1 MKRTGAILLALL
13 LAALPL
19 LACAEE
25 FTLSADA
32 LNAAQS
38 ISALRER
45 YTSLLVLETDES
57 DGAIET
63 RWLWDGTD
71 AEGRAVQA
79 VSQSDG
85 HVVMLVNGVFYDYD
99 AATGDIVCCA
109 WLPGAYEAF
118 QADWEAQ
125 LQLFDEDMTFTA
137 AEDGT
142 AAYQMATTTKDD
154 SLNETWVINAS
165 DYALQSYACVVQGA
179 DDTYGRYDLSV
190 IYGAPSL
197 VADDVLAELGGET
210 FTLTLVSADGS
221 ETTQKLPK
229 QGTIAFTDGA
239 EQVLVFRDAA
249 YTQPVSSLDP
259 AEEDVSNGLTLYV
272 SEE

>member
-13 LAALPL
+13 MAVLPL

-25 FTLSADA
+25 FTLSADT

-85 HVVMLVNGVFYDYD
+85 HVVMLVNGVFYD
-99 AATGDIVCCA
+99 
-109 WLPGAYEAF
+109 
-118 QADWEAQ
+118 
-125 LQLFDEDMTFTA
+125 
-137 AEDGT
+137 
-142 AAYQMATTTKDD
+142 
-154 SLNETWVINAS
+154 
-165 DYALQSYACVVQGA
+165 
-179 DDTYGRYDLSV
+179 
-190 IYGAPSL
+190 
-197 VADDVLAELGGET
+197 
-210 FTLTLVSADGS
+210 
-221 ETTQKLPK
+221 
-229 QGTIAFTDGA
+229 
-239 EQVLVFRDAA
+239 
-249 YTQPVSSLDP
+249 
-259 AEEDVSNGLTLYV
+259 
-272 SEE
+272 